1 LHVQQRPSLPIPFLI
16 GKTEKNLSPKT
27 VKAYKID
34 LIDNFINQNYYTY
47 NCSNK
52 RSKIMPIKN
61 YLSSTQL
68 SKNTAAALNSF
79 ETGEIDKLIILKN
92 NAPKAVLI
100 SMDAYESMEEEIED
114 LRLTALALSRIQNFD
129 IEQTLSHEE
138 MMYRHTK

>member
-1 LHVQQRPSLPIPFLI
+1 
-16 GKTEKNLSPKT
+16 
-27 VKAYKID
+27 
-34 LIDNFINQNYYTY
+34 
-47 NCSNK
+47 
-52 RSKIMPIKN
+52 MPIKN

-92 NAPKAVLI
+92 NAPKAVLM
-100 SMDAYESMEEEIED
+100 SMDAYASMEEEIED